1 MKLTKK
7 SELVVLLVL
16 LSFIGIG
23 FFGTLFVSPM
33 GVSTPL
39 QTTNMD
45 TEENT
50 LETHTIG
57 GDIIEVQVSL
67 TIHYGV
73 RIALGSDKSKTC
85 PSPEW
90 NFMIS
95 YEGVG
100 FYNISSMELV
110 DLDQLIENTVQQW
123 IDTIDEKGVRKQLER
138 RGIVISYIV
147 VIEEVP
153 M

>member
-1 MKLTKK
+1 MKLIKK
-7 SELVVLLVL
+7 SEIVVLLVL

-23 FFGTLFVSPM
+23 FLGTLYVSPM

-39 QTTNMD
+39 QTTDID
-45 TEENT
+45 TKENT

-73 RIALGSDKSKTC
+73 RIGLGSDKSKTC
-85 PSPEW
+85 PSPVW

-100 FYNISSMELV
+100 LYDISSMELV

-123 IDTIDEKGVRKQLER
+123 IYTIEEKGVRKQLER

-147 VIEEVP
+147 VIGDLP